1 MPGAS
6 QGHPERAPPIPL
18 SGQFRDNQSSDNV
31 ILVDRSNFSIQ
42 GALLMAAS
50 QTSIVAPRRPR
61 NLAES
66 VVEYVNEQIASDAL
80 KPGDQLPTESKL
92 MVALGVSRTV
102 VREGISRLQ
111 ANEVIETR
119 HGIGSFVLEPR
130 RERLGIDMVPA
141 TTLRDVLSVLEL
153 RISLETE
160 CAGLAAQRAQAD
172 DLARMR
178 SALNAIEAA
187 SRMGGDSVAAD
198 LQFHISVARATGNRY
213 FVDILA
219 QMGTALIPRERID
232 SAGIARADPKAYV
245 ALVNLEHESIL
256 DAITRHD
263 ADGARAAMRMHLSNS
278 RERLRRANR
287 EAQADAG
294 AAGLT

>member
-1 MPGAS
+1 
-6 QGHPERAPPIPL
+6 
-18 SGQFRDNQSSDNV
+18 
-31 ILVDRSNFSIQ
+31 
-42 GALLMAAS
+42 
-50 QTSIVAPRRPR
+50 VA
-61 NLAES
+61 
-66 VVEYVNEQIASDAL
+66 YVKEQIASDAL
-80 KPGDQLPTESKL
+80 KPGDKLPTESEL
-92 MVALGVSRTV
+92 MVGLGVSRTV

-111 ANEVIETR
+111 ASEVIETR

-160 CAGLAAQRAQAD
+160 SAGLAAQRAQPE

-178 SALNAIEAA
+178 SALNAIEQT

-198 LQFHISVARATGNRY
+198 LQFHISVAQATSNRY
-213 FVDILA
+213 FVDILT
-219 QMGTALIPRERID
+219 QMGTALIPRKRID
-232 SAGIARADPKAYV
+232 SAGIAHADPKAYV

-278 RERLRRANR
+278 RERLRRANELA
-287 EAQADAG
+287 EAK
-294 AAGLT
+294 T

>member
-1 MPGAS
+1 M
-6 QGHPERAPPIPL
+6 
-18 SGQFRDNQSSDNV
+18 
-31 ILVDRSNFSIQ
+31 
-42 GALLMAAS
+42 
-50 QTSIVAPRRPR
+50 
-61 NLAES
+61 
-66 VVEYVNEQIASDAL
+66 
-80 KPGDQLPTESKL
+80 
-92 MVALGVSRTV
+92 
-102 VREGISRLQ
+102 
-111 ANEVIETR
+111 IETR

-160 CAGLAAQRAQAD
+160 SAGLAAQRAQPE

-178 SALNAIEAA
+178 SALNAIEQT

-198 LQFHISVARATGNRY
+198 LQFHISVAQATSNRY
-213 FVDILA
+213 FVDILT
-219 QMGTALIPRERID
+219 QMGTALIPRKRID
-232 SAGIARADPKAYV
+232 SAGIAHADPKAYV

-278 RERLRRANR
+278 RERLRRANELA
-287 EAQADAG
+287 EAK
-294 AAGLT
+294 T

>member
-1 MPGAS
+1 
-6 QGHPERAPPIPL
+6 
-18 SGQFRDNQSSDNV
+18 
-31 ILVDRSNFSIQ
+31 
-42 GALLMAAS
+42 
-50 QTSIVAPRRPR
+50 
-61 NLAES
+61 
-66 VVEYVNEQIASDAL
+66 
-80 KPGDQLPTESKL
+80 

>member
-1 MPGAS
+1 
-6 QGHPERAPPIPL
+6 
-18 SGQFRDNQSSDNV
+18 
-31 ILVDRSNFSIQ
+31 
-42 GALLMAAS
+42 MAAS

-66 VVEYVNEQIASDAL
+66 VVEYVNEQIASNVL
-80 KPGDQLPTESKL
+80 KPGGQLPTESKL

-130 RERLGIDMVPA
+130 RERLGLDMVPA

-160 CAGLAAQRAQAD
+160 CAGLAAQRAEPD

-178 SALNAIEAA
+178 TALDAIEVA

-213 FVDILA
+213 FVDILT

-232 SAGIARADPKAYV
+232 SAGIAHADPKAYV

-256 DAITRHD
+256 DAINRRD
-263 ADGARAAMRMHLSNS
+263 SDGARAAMRMHLSNS

-287 EAQADAG
+287 QSEGDEGRSA
-294 AAGLT
+294 